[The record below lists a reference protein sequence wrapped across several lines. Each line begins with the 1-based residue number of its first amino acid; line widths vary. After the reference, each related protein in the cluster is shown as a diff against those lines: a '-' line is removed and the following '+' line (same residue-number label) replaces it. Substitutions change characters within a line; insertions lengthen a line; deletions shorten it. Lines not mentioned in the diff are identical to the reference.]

1 MSRKERMQQPAEVNH
16 VDFDKMPP
24 EQSVRI
30 RTEDDM
36 TYIVTP
42 KEFDNRCG
50 ANGNMCLGVHIKV
63 KSGSVVLREESDRII
78 SRRVE
83 KGRTFRIYKSVDQD
97 GKGVIDHEPQRV
109 VSVEIDGSWDG
120 LAKHVRF

>member
-24 EQSVRI
+24 EQSVCI

-42 KEFDNRCG
+42 KEFGNRCG
-50 ANGNMCLGVHIKV
+50 ANGNMCLGVHIEV
-63 KSGSVVLREESDRII
+63 KSGSVVLREEPDGII

-83 KGRTFRIYKSVDQD
+83 KGRTFRIYESVDQD
-97 GKGVIDHEPQRV
+97 NKGVIGHESKRV
-109 VSVEIDGSWDG
+109 VSVEIDGSWNG
-120 LAKHVRF
+120 LAKNVRF

>member
-24 EQSVRI
+24 EQSVCI

-36 TYIVTP
+36 TYVVTLD
-42 KEFDNRCG
+42 KFDNRCG
-50 ANGNMCLGVHIKV
+50 AKGNMCWGVLIEV
-63 KSGSVVLREESDRII
+63 KSGSAVLREESEGII

-120 LAKHVRF
+120 LAKHVRL